1 MHDATGRQSKA
12 TMDSGCGL
20 ATWLVGFYKYIPS
33 HQPWEFQ
40 RKTPN
45 STCVTG
51 TEYTLVCQVLATY
64 KEGGRSMQLPFFLDA
79 VTLWWLV
86 GRHAAALGG
95 SNAD

>member
-1 MHDATGRQSKA
+1 MRREGNRKLPWTRDV
-12 TMDSGCGL
+12 D
-20 ATWLVGFYKYIPS
+20 WLL
-33 HQPWEFQ
+33 
-40 RKTPN
+40 
-45 STCVTG
+45 G
-51 TEYTLVCQVLATY
+51 TEYALACQVLATY